1 MAAGGASIVA
11 GGRLGRPEMAVVGV
25 CALLG
30 VAAAA
35 TGGLSG
41 IALALVVV
49 VPIFLGVALGIFGV
63 TGSLLGLCA
72 VSSVYL
78 MNRID
83 EGVVIPF
90 GETSLKASYWIV
102 MAAALVLFVIVVG
115 RLMAGQQKLPG
126 ATDFA
131 TRFTLLVLGFG
142 GVMLLGGVM
151 NTTLTQT
158 TYDRSVVGQTLASVS
173 ILTPML
179 FVPLILLAPMKRRH
193 IIITLQAI
201 IALGGVAGITMAAF
215 GFLPG
220 KLLDML
226 GWAAANQGTVG
237 LLRGRLPL
245 GHPNS
250 VAAVLIL
257 LLPPTVVLTLIPG
270 NRQFRAA
277 YLLAATLMFGGILFT
292 LARSALLVTVLV
304 LGLTVCYIFFGKGRK
319 TIATYM
325 LPVFFGVGLL
335 AVMTYLFLTLD
346 FSRFWSRA
354 YYEDATVERRN
365 ASLVTSLYVFK
376 DHPLWGI
383 TPDAMYT
390 RLELRPGWEPPMSD
404 KISPIFYYEQH
415 MSAETPHN
423 MYLTVLA
430 ETGILG
436 AICFFGAIFSVFQ
449 VVWKLRHAPGLSD
462 EQRHALMGFMLGMLG
477 FLLMGAFESVL
488 MVGIRPAFLFWAV
501 AGLTVRYAHE
511 LAAPAADPVRA

>member
-1 MAAGGASIVA
+1 MAASGASTA
-11 GGRLGRPEMAVVGV
+11 LGRFSRPEMAVVGI

-30 VAAAA
+30 VAATAM
-35 TGGLSG
+35 GWLSG
-41 IALALVVV
+41 IALAIAVV
-49 VPIFLGVALGIFGV
+49 VPILLTAALGIFGV
-63 TGSLLGLCA
+63 TGSILGLCA

-90 GETSLKASYWIV
+90 GETSLKASYWLV
-102 MAAALVLFVIVVG
+102 MASALVLLIIVLF
-115 RLMAGQQKLPG
+115 RLVSSRDLLPG
-126 ATDFA
+126 ATNFA
-131 TRFTLLVLGFG
+131 SRFTMLMLGFG
-142 GVMLLGGVM
+142 GVMLLSGVM
-151 NTTLTQT
+151 NHTLAQT
-158 TYDRSVVGQTLASVS
+158 TYNRDVVGELLAGAS

-201 IALGGVAGITMAAF
+201 IALGGIAGITMAAF
-215 GFLPG
+215 GFLPA
-220 KLLDML
+220 KLLDLL
-226 GWAAANQGTVG
+226 GWTAANQGTVG

-277 YLLAATLMFGGILFT
+277 YMLCAVCMFGGILFT

-304 LGLTVCYIFFGKGRK
+304 LGLTVSYIFFGKGRK
-319 TIATYM
+319 TAATYL
-325 LPVFFGVGLL
+325 LPVVFGVGLI
-335 AVMTYLFLTLD
+335 AVMTYLFLTMD

-404 KISPIFYYEQH
+404 KISPILYYEQH

-430 ETGILG
+430 ETGLLG
-436 AICFFGAIFSVFQ
+436 AACFFGAIFSVFQ
-449 VVWKLRHAPGLSD
+449 IVWQLRRAPGLSD
-462 EQRHALMGFMLGMLG
+462 EQRHALMAFMLGMLG

-511 LAAPAADPVRA
+511 IAAPADTPARS